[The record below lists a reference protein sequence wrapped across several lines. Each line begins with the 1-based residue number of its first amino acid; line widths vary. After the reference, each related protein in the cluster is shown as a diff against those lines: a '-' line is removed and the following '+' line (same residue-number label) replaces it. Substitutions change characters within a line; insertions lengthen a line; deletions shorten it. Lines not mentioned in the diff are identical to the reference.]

1 MNEGKSKILTKVG
14 QEYWERAKQVIPG
27 GNQLLSKRP
36 EMFLPGLWPA
46 YYEKAKGCEV
56 WDVDGNKYYDF
67 AMMGIGACTLGFA
80 DDDVNSVVLEA
91 VDAGSMATLNCY
103 EEVLLAEKLVAL
115 HSWSDMVRFSRSGG
129 EACAIAVRIARAKTR
144 RSKIAFCG
152 YHGWHDWYLAANIE
166 DKKNLDQQL
175 LSGLDSDGVANELS
189 GSALPFSYNDIQ
201 SLSNIINKNKNE
213 IAAIFMEPVR
223 SSEPDP
229 HFLEAVRKLATD
241 NDIVLIF
248 DEITSGFRNNIGGIH
263 LTYRVDPDIAV
274 FGKALGNGYPI
285 SAIIGS
291 RDVMSAAQSTFIS
304 STMWTERIGFVAALA
319 TIDKMERLNVPADL
333 IKWGLRVNEIWSSA
347 AKKSGVK
354 IEITGI
360 APLTH
365 INFIHEKSAEIQ
377 TLYTQEMLKRGFLA
391 GGNVYATF
399 AYTDEILDLF
409 SEAVHEVF
417 LEIMEVLLHG
427 EFNEALEGQ
436 PKHTG
441 FQRLA

>member
-1 MNEGKSKILTKVG
+1 MNVGKSEILTKVG

-91 VDAGSMATLNCY
+91 VDGGSMATLNCY

-144 RSKIAFCG
+144 RNKIAFCG

-175 LSGLDSDGVANELS
+175 LSGLDSAGVASELS
-189 GSALPFSYNDIQ
+189 GTALPFSYNDIS
-201 SLSNIINKNKNE
+201 SLNNIINKNKNE

-229 HFLEAVRKLATD
+229 HFLESVRKLAT
-241 NDIVLIF
+241 NNGIVLIF
-248 DEITSGFRNNIGGIH
+248 DEITSGFRNNIGGVH
-263 LTYRVDPDIAV
+263 LTYGVDPDIAV

-285 SAIIGS
+285 SAIVGS

-304 STMWTERIGFVAALA
+304 STMWTERVGFVAALA

-333 IKWGLRVNEIWSSA
+333 IKWGLRVNKAWLSASAESGLEI
-347 AKKSGVK
+347 G
-354 IEITGI
+354 ITGI

-365 INFIHEKSAEIQ
+365 INFIHEKSVEIQ

-409 SEAVHEVF
+409 SKAVHEAF
-417 LEIMEVLLHG
+417 QKISETLFHG
-427 EFNEALEGQ
+427 DFNESLQGQ
-436 PKHTG
+436 TKHTG